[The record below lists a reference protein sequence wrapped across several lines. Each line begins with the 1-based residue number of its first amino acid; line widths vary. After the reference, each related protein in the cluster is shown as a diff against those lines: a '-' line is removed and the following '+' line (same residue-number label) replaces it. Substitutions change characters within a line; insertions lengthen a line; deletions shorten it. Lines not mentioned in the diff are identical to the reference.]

1 MLKQIYC
8 ALIYPYLSYE
18 ITFWG
23 CASSTRLNCI
33 LILSK
38 ISVCETIFFTH
49 MLGKEYAALVTH
61 KIENE
66 TDSIAN
72 VFLGVLTLI
81 SHMYN
86 YNGTKFAN
94 KPKFLDREYSLI

>member
-1 MLKQIYC
+1 
-8 ALIYPYLSYE
+8 
-18 ITFWG
+18 
-23 CASSTRLNCI
+23 
-33 LILSK
+33 
-38 ISVCETIFFTH
+38 

-81 SHMYN
+81 SHICN

-94 KPKFLDREYSLI
+94 KPNFLDREYSLI